1 MFTYGTAPLR
11 DNEEQNRISAHLRGR
26 AGENMG
32 AEHRR
37 DGRGGASWKRR
48 GRGRMAIVL
57 SDSRAVEDGARKGK
71 SPRWEMPRGA
81 AVVPVLDPIR
91 CGGISTAGEESTAT
105 ETLFVGRMTR
115 GHTQGW
121 RPVSGVRGWPGRSE
135 AANVRAGWERAG
147 REQSR

>member
-1 MFTYGTAPLR
+1 
-11 DNEEQNRISAHLRGR
+11 
-26 AGENMG
+26 
-32 AEHRR
+32 
-37 DGRGGASWKRR
+37 
-48 GRGRMAIVL
+48 MAIVL

-91 CGGISTAGEESTAT
+91 CVGISTAGEESTAT

-115 GHTQGW
+115 GHTQRW